1 MLAKQTGSVNMERL
15 AMLWQCKNVLDS
27 LVLNIVIWYVISV
40 HPMGCALN
48 KDCSMSE
55 ELEVLKIVTERLNR
69 ANIPYMVSGSMAA
82 NYYTVPR
89 MTRDIDIVIE
99 LKETDVDKF
108 VDLFAGD
115 FYINKEMIK
124 KEVRRQ
130 GMFNL
135 IHTQFVIKI
144 DFIVKKSSP
153 YQDTAFSRKR
163 EVLINSNPMWFI
175 SPEDLVISK
184 LNWAKD
190 SLSEM
195 QLKDVRNL
203 LETVD
208 NLDLKYIDKWISQLD
223 LKKVYKEAKQ

>member
-1 MLAKQTGSVNMERL
+1 
-15 AMLWQCKNVLDS
+15 
-27 LVLNIVIWYVISV
+27 
-40 HPMGCALN
+40 
-48 KDCSMSE
+48 MSE
-55 ELEVLKIVTERLNR
+55 EIEVLKVVTERLNR
-69 ANIPYMVSGSMAA
+69 TNIPYMISGSIAA

-115 FYINKEMIK
+115 FYVNKEMIK
-124 KEVRRQ
+124 KEVHRQ

-153 YQDTAFSRKR
+153 YQDTSFSRKT
-163 EVLINSNPMWFI
+163 EVLINSNPMWFV

-184 LNWAKD
+184 LKWAKD

-208 NLDLKYIDKWISQLD
+208 NLDLKYIDQWISQLS
-223 LKKVYKEAKQ
+223 LEQIYKEAKK

>member
-1 MLAKQTGSVNMERL
+1 
-15 AMLWQCKNVLDS
+15 
-27 LVLNIVIWYVISV
+27 
-40 HPMGCALN
+40 
-48 KDCSMSE
+48 MSE
-55 ELEVLKIVTERLNR
+55 EFEVLKVVTERLNR
-69 ANIPYMVSGSMAA
+69 TNIPYMVSGSMAA

-99 LKETDVDKF
+99 LKETHIDKF
-108 VDLFAGD
+108 VELFAGD

-135 IHTQFVIKI
+135 IHTQFVVKI
-144 DFIVKKSSP
+144 DFIVKESSP

-163 EVLINSNPMWFI
+163 EVLVNSNPMWFV

-190 SLSEM
+190 SLSEI

-208 NLDLKYIDKWISQLD
+208 NLDLKYIDKWISQLA
-223 LKKVYKEAKQ
+223 LEKIYKEAIK

>member
-1 MLAKQTGSVNMERL
+1 
-15 AMLWQCKNVLDS
+15 
-27 LVLNIVIWYVISV
+27 
-40 HPMGCALN
+40 
-48 KDCSMSE
+48 MSE
-55 ELEVLKIVTERLNR
+55 ELEVLKVVTERLNR
-69 ANIPYMVSGSMAA
+69 TNIPYMISGSMAA

-99 LKETDVDKF
+99 LKETDVGKF

-163 EVLINSNPMWFI
+163 EVLINSNPMWFV

>member
-1 MLAKQTGSVNMERL
+1 
-15 AMLWQCKNVLDS
+15 
-27 LVLNIVIWYVISV
+27 
-40 HPMGCALN
+40 
-48 KDCSMSE
+48 MSE
-55 ELEVLKIVTERLNR
+55 ELEVLKVVTECLNR
-69 ANIPYMVSGSMAA
+69 TNIPYMISGSMAA

-89 MTRDIDIVIE
+89 MTRDIDVVIE

-108 VDLFAGD
+108 VELFAGD

-163 EVLINSNPMWFI
+163 EVLINSNPMWFV

-208 NLDLKYIDKWISQLD
+208 NLDLKYIDKWISQLG
-223 LKKVYKEAKQ
+223 LWQVYKEAKK